1 MARGNSK
8 GIRRDAFTKA
18 AIEAMEG
25 EPFTASDLIEKI
37 KETGKRNTPSVRE
50 VGMVLAKMKRLE
62 TIRYLGEVGANQ
74 NRRMLEAAGLTQT
87 GVRKTALYI
96 APYEG
101 GK

>member
-62 TIRYLGEVGANQ
+62 TIRYIG
-74 NRRMLEAAGLTQT
+74 EAAGLTQT

-96 APYEG
+96 APHEG